1 MNIQHASLVLG
12 SVGITNVFL
21 NPVFLKPTEG
31 VKAAFIHDMYNDLKQ
46 NNDELMH
53 WYSGLFNEQ
62 AGYQSFRDTFN
73 AFSRSHSSYEVISKK
88 EILLTCQLED
98 VKLSDLIK
106 SFPAE
111 DKKLVKSI
119 KDFQYLCYSDSQV
132 FVFENG
138 NCVLLST
145 IYINNDH
152 YDDLTYQQVV
162 TLLHRY
168 YQQAYRPTLIKVIE
182 QLQTAYKKYAYKY
195 EKSFAENY
203 ITSQVVNQISMDKSF
218 QFAIYN
224 HFFLLSEQAKC
235 DCLNQ
240 LFLGSEDLSNISYIE
255 THDSKISLG
264 YTHATFVT
272 NNTNGVTNDFID
284 KYKIP
289 LLMVLANW
297 AAIKALSINIDQ
309 IGKIYRSR
317 GENKY
322 NFIGL
327 KNERNAIN
335 LYLLA
340 LKSISSSLEGY
351 NASNHPVYSNII
363 EKYRATFQEERSLKR
378 LNQQIEILSS
388 LSGEIDRQ
396 RTARAEFILNFSL
409 ILLTGLSIFSTVE
422 LFYKINLDY
431 TSAIKQGI
439 FTISLIAASILVLV
453 NVLFHKFKI

>member
-1 MNIQHASLVLG
+1 M
-12 SVGITNVFL
+12 
-21 NPVFLKPTEG
+21 
-31 VKAAFIHDMYNDLKQ
+31 
-46 NNDELMH
+46 
-53 WYSGLFNEQ
+53 
-62 AGYQSFRDTFN
+62 
-73 AFSRSHSSYEVISKK
+73 
-88 EILLTCQLED
+88 
-98 VKLSDLIK
+98 
-106 SFPAE
+106 
-111 DKKLVKSI
+111 
-119 KDFQYLCYSDSQV
+119 
-132 FVFENG
+132 
-138 NCVLLST
+138 LLST

-152 YDDLTYQQVV
+152 YDDLIYQQVV

-168 YQQAYRPTLIKVIE
+168 YQQAYRSTLIKVIE

-203 ITSQVVNQISMDKSF
+203 ITSQVVNQISMEKSF

-297 AAIKALSINIDQ
+297 AAIKAISINIDQ

-340 LKSISSSLEGY
+340 LESISSSLEGY

-388 LSGEIDRQ
+388 LSAEIDRQ
-396 RTARAEFILNFSL
+396 RTARAEFILNFLL

-453 NVLFHKFKI
+453 NVLFHKIKI

>member
-21 NPVFLKPTEG
+21 NPVFLQPTEG

-53 WYSGLFNEQ
+53 WYSGLFNDQ

-168 YQQAYRPTLIKVIE
+168 YQQAYRPTLIKLIE

-309 IGKIYRSR
+309 IGKIYRYR

-335 LYLLA
+335 LFLLA

-351 NASNHPVYSNII
+351 NASNHPIYSNII

-388 LSGEIDRQ
+388 LSSEIDRQ

>member
-21 NPVFLKPTEG
+21 NPVFLQPTEG

-46 NNDELMH
+46 NNDELLQ
-53 WYSGLFNEQ
+53 WYPGLFNDQ
-62 AGYQSFRDTFN
+62 ADYQQFRDTFN

-98 VKLSDLIK
+98 IKLSTLVNTFSNK
-106 SFPAE
+106 
-111 DKKLVKSI
+111 DKQMVRKI
-119 KDFQYLCYSDSQV
+119 KDFQYLSYSDSQV

-145 IYINNDH
+145 VFLDSDT
-152 YDDLTYQQVV
+152 YDNETYQKVV
-162 TLLHRY
+162 SLLHRY
-168 YQQAYRPTLIKVIE
+168 YQQAYRPTLIKIIE
-182 QLQTAYKKYAYKY
+182 QLQSAYKAHAYKY
-195 EKSFAENY
+195 EKSFAESY
-203 ITSQVVNQISMDKSF
+203 ITSQAVNQIAMDKSF

-224 HFFLLSEQAKC
+224 HFFSINEQDKC

-240 LFLGSEDLSNISYIE
+240 LFLGSEDLSNIAYVE
-255 THDSKISLG
+255 THDAKVSLG
-264 YTHATFVT
+264 YTHATFVS
-272 NNTNGVTNDFID
+272 NNTNGVTNDFIN

-351 NASNHPVYSNII
+351 NASNHPIYSNII

-388 LSGEIDRQ
+388 LSSEIDRQ

>member
-12 SVGITNVFL
+12 SVDITNVFL
-21 NPVFLKPTEG
+21 NPVFLQPIEG
-31 VKAAFIHDMYNDLKQ
+31 VKAAFIHDIHEDLKQ

-53 WYSGLFNEQ
+53 WYSGLFNDQ

-98 VKLSDLIK
+98 VKLSDLVK
-106 SFPAE
+106 SFTAE

-119 KDFQYLCYSDSQV
+119 KDFQYLSYSDSQV

-145 IYINNDH
+145 IYMNGDH
-152 YDDLTYQQVV
+152 FDDVTYQQVV

-168 YQQAYRPTLIKVIE
+168 YQQAYRSTLINVIE
-182 QLQTAYKKYAYKY
+182 QLQKAYKKHAYKY

-203 ITSQVVNQISMDKSF
+203 ITSQAVNQISMDKSF

-224 HFFLLSEQAKC
+224 HFFSLSEQAKC

-240 LFLGSEDLSNISYIE
+240 LFLGSEDLSNIAYIE
-255 THDSKISLG
+255 THDAKISLG
-264 YTHATFVT
+264 YTHATFVS
-272 NNTNGVTNDFID
+272 NNSNGVTIDFID

-297 AAIKALSINIDQ
+297 AAIKALSINIDH

-351 NASNHPVYSNII
+351 NASNHPIYSNII

>member
-53 WYSGLFNEQ
+53 WYSGLFNDQ

-182 QLQTAYKKYAYKY
+182 QLQTAYKKHAHKY

-224 HFFLLSEQAKC
+224 HFFSLSEQAKC

-340 LKSISSSLEGY
+340 LESISSSLGGY

>member
-31 VKAAFIHDMYNDLKQ
+31 VKAAFIHDIYEDLKQ

-53 WYSGLFNEQ
+53 WYSGLFNDH

-182 QLQTAYKKYAYKY
+182 QLQTAYKKHAHKY

-224 HFFLLSEQAKC
+224 HFFLLSEQEKC

-351 NASNHPVYSNII
+351 NASNHPIYSNII